1 MNVTG
6 MSKRESVTTA
16 GGSDTTDLAHEVMSD
31 LCFCGNVEECC
42 PQGCGDGRA
51 GRLQERVAWLTLA
64 GVALQFFLP
73 FLAPSPTAEEKV
85 QVNVSVVVVENHS
98 AVNPGYSVPVQAKEG
113 MAK

>member
-1 MNVTG
+1 MN
-6 MSKRESVTTA
+6 KQESVMTA
-16 GGSDTTDLAHEVMSD
+16 GGSDTTDLVHEMASG
-31 LCFCGNVEECC
+31 LHFCGNAEGLY
-42 PQGCGDGRA
+42 PQGHGDGRA